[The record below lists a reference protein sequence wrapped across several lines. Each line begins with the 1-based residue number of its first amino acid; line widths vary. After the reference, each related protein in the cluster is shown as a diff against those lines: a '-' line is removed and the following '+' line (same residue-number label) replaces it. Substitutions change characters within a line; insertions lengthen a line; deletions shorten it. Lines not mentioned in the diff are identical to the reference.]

1 MAEVV
6 TIALSV
12 VEEYEKKTQFV
23 FGRRYCWCRL
33 GMPAEEGGA
42 EQQRW
47 EEQRES
53 WWCRSAGGWGQGIT
67 RFRAKLQFLLRPFDP
82 A

>member
-1 MAEVV
+1 MECQQRK
-6 TIALSV
+6 V
-12 VEEYEKKTQFV
+12 VENNNGV
-23 FGRRYCWCRL
+23 WR
-33 GMPAEEGGA
+33 
-42 EQQRW
+42 

>member
-6 TIALSV
+6 TNALSV

-23 FGRRYCWCRL
+23 FGRWYCWCRL

-42 EQQRW
+42 EQQRCV
-47 EEQRES
+47 E
-53 WWCRSAGGWGQGIT
+53 GGT
-67 RFRAKLQFLLRPFDP
+67 ERKLVV
-82 A
+82 